1 MIFTGSTLAEESQD
15 QHDNDYEA
23 EPATTVS

>member
-1 MIFTGSTLAEESQD
+1 MIFTGSTLAEQSQD